1 MHSMCAQYVW
11 NENYWDNFQMTSRW
25 DSMFHQYFFFFTRNR
40 KYSTKSV
47 TVGLH
52 FSLFKAC
59 QPLANSSI
67 FSGEAGCF
75 RTESAFY
82 HWSAVFSLHFTP
94 GVQSTVCVLRWPV
107 SNILNAGQSEIF
119 PEFPP
124 KGSLKLVGNK
134 CRVAPCNRRNRF
146 SNSLLYYYY
155 FVSIPK
161 TS

>member
-1 MHSMCAQYVW
+1 MGLNVSSILFY
-11 NENYWDNFQMTSRW
+11 
-25 DSMFHQYFFFFTRNR
+25 FTRNR

-67 FSGEAGCF
+67 FPGKRVVLEL
-75 RTESAFY
+75 
-82 HWSAVFSLHFTP
+82 SLHFTTGQLSSVCILPPVCSLQCAFYADRSQIYLMP
-94 GVQSTVCVLRWPV
+94 GSRK
-107 SNILNAGQSEIF
+107 IF
-119 PEFPP
+119 PVFPP
-124 KGSLKLVGNK
+124 KGSLKLVENK